1 MPLSGIKVVDLTRIL
16 AGPFCT
22 MILGDMG
29 AEVIKIEPPG
39 EGDPLRA
46 QGALKNGLSY
56 YYASCNRNKKSI
68 TLDLYSEKGKEILAS
83 LIRRSDVVV
92 ENFRPGIMAKMGFSY
107 KRLQELKPEIIYC
120 GITGFG
126 ATGPYKDRPAFDF
139 IIQAM
144 SGFMSLNN
152 KEGEEPLRAA
162 PPLTDLIAGLYGA
175 LGIVSALYNRKQ
187 TGKGQEVQAALL
199 DGMISMFGFMGSNFF
214 ATDKLPV
221 RTGNDHAIVSPYG
234 LFKAKDGDLA
244 IAPSN
249 EQIYQKFLAALGL
262 THLND
267 DPDFATNDQ
276 RLINRKR
283 INAIVQEKI
292 GTQTRDYWVDYLNR
306 AGVPCGTIMN
316 LKEVFQDPQVLHQGM
331 VLEVEQPGH
340 GKARMTGFPV
350 KLGSTPCR
358 LRLPAPKL
366 GEHTEDILKG
376 LGINQEKIQ
385 ELRQKGVI

>member
-39 EGDPLRA
+39 EGDPLRE
-46 QGALKNGLSY
+46 QGAIKNGLSY
-56 YYASCNRNKKSI
+56 YYASFNRNKKSI
-68 TLDLYSEKGKEILAS
+68 TLDLYSEEGKEILAS
-83 LIRRSDVVV
+83 LIRQSDVVV
-92 ENFRPGIMAKMGFSY
+92 DNFRPGIMGKMGFSY
-107 KRLQELKPEIIYC
+107 KRLQELKPDIIYC

-126 ATGPYKDRPAFDF
+126 VTGPYKDRPAFDF
-139 IIQAM
+139 IIQGM

-152 KEGEEPLRAA
+152 KEGAEPMRAA
-162 PPLTDLIAGLYGA
+162 PPLTDLIGGLYAA
-175 LGIVSALYNRKQ
+175 LGIVTALYNRVQ
-187 TGKGQEVQAALL
+187 TGKGQEVQTSLL
-199 DGMISMFGFMGSNFF
+199 DGMISMLGFMGTNFF

-221 RTGNDHAIVSPYG
+221 RTGNDHAIVAPYG

-249 EQIYQKFLAALGL
+249 EQVYQKFLAALGL

-267 DPDFATNDQ
+267 DPNFSTNDQ
-276 RLINRKR
+276 RMINREK

-292 GTQTRDYWVDYLNR
+292 GTQTREYWVDFLNR
-306 AGVPCGTIMN
+306 AGVPCGIIMN
-316 LKEVFQDPQVLHQGM
+316 LKEVFQDPQVLHQEM
-331 VLEVEQPGH
+331 VLEIEHPGH
-340 GKARMTGFPV
+340 GTVKMTGFPV

-358 LRLPAPKL
+358 VYRPAPKL
-366 GEHTEDILKG
+366 GEHTDDILRN
-376 LGINQEKIQ
+376 INLDQDSIAK
-385 ELRQKGVI
+385 LREKGVI